1 MVNICSKFYFYYMC
15 RWAKLINTLVD
26 FLVRMSAVAMQLYQI
41 EDSLD
46 VTQFACRID
55 EVQEEEDDMF
65 IGYLK
70 VLMLM
75 GT

>member
-26 FLVRMSAVAMQLYQI
+26 ILVRMSVVATQLYQI

-46 VTQFACRID
+46 VTQFRSTSVTACR
-55 EVQEEEDDMF
+55 VRTAS
-65 IGYLK
+65 LW
-70 VLMLM
+70 L
-75 GT
+75 TSR

>member
-26 FLVRMSAVAMQLYQI
+26 FLVRMSVVAAQLHQI

-46 VTQFACRID
+46 VAQFACRID

-65 IGYLK
+65 IGDLK
-70 VLMLM
+70 FLMLM
-75 GT
+75 DT